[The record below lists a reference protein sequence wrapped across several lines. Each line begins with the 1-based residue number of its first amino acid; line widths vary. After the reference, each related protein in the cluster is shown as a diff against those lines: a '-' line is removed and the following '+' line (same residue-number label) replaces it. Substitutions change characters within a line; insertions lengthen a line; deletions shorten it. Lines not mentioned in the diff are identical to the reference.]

1 MKQLCENCQAK
12 YEFKIP
18 LRICPWCGYKKF
30 FTELEPNVYA
40 KLEYEPIKVK

>member
-18 LRICPWCGYKKF
+18 LRICPWCGQKK
-30 FTELEPNVYA
+30 LIPVI
-40 KLEYEPIKVK
+40 KLLGEEITYHE